1 MRNIGLITA
10 AIGAACGILATAI
23 NYYEGRDEYK
33 AWGIATMWAIN
44 CLVLEYKLLQK

>member
-1 MRNIGLITA
+1 MKKIGLIIA
-10 AIGAACGILATAI
+10 AIGAVCGILATAI

-33 AWGIATMWAIN
+33 AWGVATMWAIN